1 MKYGN
6 ARRAEYENKTAIK
19 LHGASI
25 VVYAETW
32 REANAARL
40 DRTRRKGRHINRF
53 RDRYS
58 QSCSSN
64 VTTVSIYTDP
74 SPLISTDERDRTSP
88 ILFTVLFTINLYS
101 LVLW

>member
-6 ARRAEYENKTAIK
+6 AHRAESGDFLAQYENKTAIK
-19 LHGASI
+19 LQGALI
-25 VVYAETW
+25 VVYGETR
-32 REANAARL
+32 REANAASL

-64 VTTVSIYTDP
+64 VTTVSIYIEP
-74 SPLISTDERDRTSP
+74 SSFHIHR
-88 ILFTVLFTINLYS
+88 
-101 LVLW
+101 